1 MVLKTDVNKLQNRL
15 DFKAEFSEK
24 TGEIFGKKAAIYHY
38 CKILIYDSGLVLFTG
53 SIHKMFNS
61 IHGIKSPNY
70 KKYSTP
76 KNHDGFKETYKG
88 YNGNQF
94 NINNILEVKQH
105 LTELFSCDANE
116 LEFQNIEFGINTRP
130 NFNPDIFIKGLM
142 YQKGKM
148 FEFRFN
154 NSFAQVVHQRYF
166 LKIYNKSKQYGIS
179 KDTLRVELKII
190 KSEYLK
196 EIGVKTFDD
205 INEVTLEKA
214 VGLLLRRFEEV
225 AYYDYTI
232 DKKKCLKRNLKL
244 LKSYS
249 NTRFWVYDLK
259 PQHRDRH
266 KKRLEKI
273 IIENSLKLKSQIIE
287 EINKKCVINN
297 RVSNSSKCVTSN
309 SSSIELLITQKKL
322 NKGLFFS

>member
-1 MVLKTDVNKLQNRL
+1 MM
-15 DFKAEFSEK
+15 
-24 TGEIFGKKAAIYHY
+24 
-38 CKILIYDSGLVLFTG
+38 YDSGLVLFTG

-61 IHGIKSPNY
+61 LCNIKSPNY
-70 KKYSTP
+70 KKYSTSDHP
-76 KNHDGFKETYKG
+76 DGFREIYKG

-94 NINNILEVKQH
+94 NINNVLKIKEH
-105 LTELFSCDANE
+105 LIELFDCSANE
-116 LEFQNIEFGINTRP
+116 LEFQNIEFGINTEP
-130 NFNPDIFIKGLM
+130 KFNPDIFIKGLM

-148 FEFRFN
+148 FEFRFD

-166 LKIYNKSKQYGIS
+166 FKIYNKSKQYGMS

-196 EIGVKTFDD
+196 EIGIKTFED
-205 INEVTLEKA
+205 INEATLKKA
-214 VGLLLRRFEEV
+214 IGLLLRRFKEV
-225 AYYDYTI
+225 VYYDYTI
-232 DKKKCLKRNLKL
+232 DKKKCLKRNLKF

-249 NTRFWVYDLK
+249 NTRFWIYDLK

-273 IIENSLKLKSQIIE
+273 INENSLKLKSQIND

-297 RVSNSSKCVTSN
+297 RLLNSFKCVISN
-309 SSSIELLITQKKL
+309 NSNIELLITHSKSNSNAFL
-322 NKGLFFS
+322 SS